1 VPRDAPLKLG
11 ATLLP
16 GAEELLALHA
26 RELPQRDELCGAFC
40 GALALRAAGIEAAC
54 GEPLD
59 QDAVAL
65 AAGSTISETPDAHML
80 PGGEPG
86 RRDYRLSLP
95 TVADST
101 VSGTTA
107 AGLVRALEQLGAGR
121 VAAIP
126 LAGPWDGAA
135 ISGLFALACTVGE
148 PVALLANIATRHLW
162 GARAHPDQLLAYL
175 LYGETATAAGPPPD
189 WDVGH
194 FVCVVGQVA
203 GPGGEL
209 YLLADTYPVLG
220 HGGVHLQPRELLAAA
235 LERSDMPAGGIVALV
250 GASDAAALRAG
261 AQELGL
267 TQASWNNGS
276 VAAEPVR

>member
-1 VPRDAPLKLG
+1 VPRDAPLKLA

-16 GAEELLALHA
+16 GTEELLALHA

-40 GALALRAAGIEAAC
+40 GALALRAAGIESAD

-65 AAGSTISETPDAHML
+65 AAGSTISERPGAHTL
-80 PGGEPG
+80 PGGEAG
-86 RRDYRLSLP
+86 RRDYRLLLP
-95 TVADST
+95 TVADPA

-107 AGLVRALEQLGAGR
+107 SGLVRALERLGAGQ
-121 VAAIP
+121 VTAIP
-126 LAGPWDGAA
+126 LAGPWSGATL
-135 ISGLFALACTVGE
+135 SGLFALACTVGE

-175 LYGETATAAGPPPD
+175 LYGEAATASGPAAD

-220 HGGVHLQPRELLAAA
+220 HGGVHLQPRERLAAA
-235 LERSDMPAGGIVALV
+235 LERGEEPAGGIVALV

-261 AQELGL
+261 ARELGL
-267 TQASWNNGS
+267 VQESWDNGS
-276 VAAEPVR
+276 VAAEPAR